1 MNSKEIVEEVVD
13 EIFECPYYSVAQVER
28 AVALLDEKFKENKRQ
43 FAKELLDLPLDELLS
58 KLEEATNG

>member
-13 EIFECPYYSVAQVER
+13 EIFKCPYYSVAQVER
-28 AVALLDEKFKENKRQ
+28 AVALLDEKFKENKRK